1 MANRFP
7 LILDTTDGN
16 KIKELPAAD
25 NLDLRENSIVNV
37 QNIFALGTIN
47 AANITVNGNKLVA
60 QNFADL
66 TDTPNT
72 FAGSENYFVKVN
84 ETGSGIEFRPLDDI
98 GTINVAD
105 IVSTGSLNPS
115 IDGTGSVGTSVKK
128 WNVVTANELV
138 GDLVS
143 YSGSTVFD
151 ATTGRISYAA
161 LQGAPAFLSEFQDD
175 IGYLR
180 QADLDSSIANL
191 FDEGRA
197 FESDIKG
204 SVFADDSTILVDGI
218 SGRILAPVDTTTVDA
233 DQITASSTTTSPTVN
248 TSFVEGSTGQNLVIE
263 ATGDNDINIG
273 QNNTGNV
280 NLYNTQADT
289 FGVGTG
295 LGVGE
300 LFAATDLLLD
310 AENRIKI
317 ANAVPFK
324 FSLVT
329 ADELALM
336 IPQNGDV
343 VYNTTT
349 DRFQM
354 YQNNSWKDVN
364 GNVEATTGESNFND
378 VVIAGDLTVSGTTTT
393 VDTENTT
400 ISDNVIILNEGEE
413 GAGVTAGTSGIEIDR
428 GTETNKTFVWDDS
441 VDKWSLGSETLAA
454 GRFESVGVAA
464 SVIDNNG
471 GPLQIKAGAVDDTG
485 NTILINPYGDG
496 TYITMQ
502 SENYILKTGPYL
514 STTDPYI
521 EFTTAGAFKTYQ
533 GAYFDGNLIG
543 DVTGSVFADDSTMM
557 VDAVGNVIVAD
568 SAIFNTL
575 TVPDITGTLIQPVAG
590 ATITIGNNSTGT
602 ISYNDTT
609 GAINATSTGGVTIAG
624 AASASVNIGTG
635 TSGATTIGHAGN
647 VVSIPGTLDLGGA
660 TVNNATFDLT
670 GNIDNTTLDIGT
682 TATTVNV
689 GNATSTTNLLGNV
702 TFDTALIVANI
713 TADDSISILT
723 EGNSPNEAI
732 SLGPQGSNTAINL
745 TADNLR
751 FNGTIT
757 TTINAD
763 GGVEGDLKG
772 SVYADDS
779 SVLVDGVNAR
789 LVGDV
794 HSNLIRTPE
803 IKNLVGGTDIDIEAQ
818 GFLELLGGAANAGL
832 SKIQLDTAGINYI
845 ELQTTPN
852 TPGDVNDTANI
863 LINGQIDSG
872 DVTIGNAATT
882 RNQTVEIFNATVT
895 GDLIGTV
902 TGSLN
907 GTVTGDVNGSIYAD
921 DSTLLVDGVNGT
933 IPWSVITGFT
943 GGGQE
948 EYDVFATSLSAA
960 SSANVTAGSFFRN
973 EADTADI
980 AVSASVTSGFSKM
993 KVMLSANIH
1002 NPTNTNTEAVV
1013 RLERSVNGG
1022 AGTTVKRFV
1031 FPAGSNYYGGVEFMF
1046 VDDHGQSAGSL
1057 IEYKL
1062 VNDMANGY
1070 SSEDLRMWY
1079 GISGDTFGLK
1089 EIV

>member
-37 QNIFALGTIN
+37 QNVFALGTIN
-47 AANITVNGNKLVA
+47 AAEVTVNGNKLVA
-60 QNFADL
+60 QNFKDL

-72 FAGSENYFVKVN
+72 FIGSENYFVKVN

-98 GTINVAD
+98 GTINVSN
-105 IVSTGSLNPS
+105 IVSTGNLLPS
-115 IDGTGSVGTSVKK
+115 INGVGNVGTNAAK
-128 WNVVTANELV
+128 WNVVTANELA

-143 YSGSTVFD
+143 YGGSKVFD
-151 ATTGRISYAA
+151 ATTGKISYAA
-161 LQGAPAFLSEFQDD
+161 LQGAPGFLSEFQDD
-175 IGYLR
+175 IGFLR
-180 QADLDSSIANL
+180 QADLDDSIANL

-197 FESDIKG
+197 FDSDIKG

-218 SGRILAPVDTTTVDA
+218 SGRILAPVDTTTVTA
-233 DQITASSTTTSPTVN
+233 DEITANTSLTSPVVN
-248 TSFVEGSTGQNLVIE
+248 TSFVEGTNGQDLKIE
-263 ATGDNDINIG
+263 ATENYDINIG

-280 NLYNTQADT
+280 NLYNSQADT
-289 FGVGTG
+289 FGAGTG

-300 LFAATDLLLD
+300 IYGATDLVFN

-317 ANAVPFK
+317 ANGLPFK
-324 FSLVT
+324 FSLVSA
-329 ADELALM
+329 ADIALM
-336 IPQNGDV
+336 IPQNGDF

-349 DRFQM
+349 NRFQM
-354 YQNNSWKDVN
+354 YQDGVWRDVN
-364 GNVEATTGESNFND
+364 GNVQATTGQSDFND
-378 VVIAGDLTVSGTTTT
+378 VVIAGDLTVNGTTTS
-393 VDTENTT
+393 VNTT
-400 ISDNVIILNEGEE
+400 NTNISDNIITLNEGEA
-413 GAGVTAGTSGIEIDR
+413 GTGVTLGTSGIEIDR
-428 GTETNKTFVWDDS
+428 GLAANKSLVWNDTI
-441 VDKWSLGSETLAA
+441 DKWTIGSETFVA
-454 GRFESVGVAA
+454 GTVDVSTVNVSTGINFNTGGDIIASSLRIEADVA
-464 SVIDNNG
+464 G
-471 GPLQIKAGAVDDTG
+471 GGQ
-485 NTILINPYGDG
+485 
-496 TYITMQ
+496 
-502 SENYILKTGPYL
+502 
-514 STTDPYI
+514 
-521 EFTTAGAFKTYQ
+521 F
-533 GAYFDGNLIG
+533 NLIG
-543 DVTGSVFADDSTMM
+543 GDNRFDINGSGIGIYSGVGVEIDSNVSIIGTLTAPSIIGDLVGSVFADDSSIMI
-557 VDAVGNVIVAD
+557 DAVGNEIYANVITAPLIIGTNINPV
-568 SAIFNTL
+568 IGQ
-575 TVPDITGTLIQPVAG
+575 DITVGGAAG
-590 ATITIGNNSTGT
+590 GFN
-602 ISYNDTT
+602 YNDTT
-609 GAINATSTGGVTIAG
+609 GAIQVASTGPVSIEG
-624 AASASVNIGTG
+624 AATASVNIGTG

-647 VVSIPGTLDLGGA
+647 VVAIPGTLDLGGA
-660 TVNNATFDLT
+660 TVNNAAFDLT
-670 GNIDNTTLDIGT
+670 GDIDNTTLNVGA

-689 GNATSTTNLLGNV
+689 GNASSTTNLLGNV

-732 SLGPQGSNTAINL
+732 SLGPQGTNTAINL
-745 TADNLR
+745 TATNLR
-751 FNGTIT
+751 FNGRVT

-772 SVYADDS
+772 SIYADDS
-779 SVLVDGVNAR
+779 SLLVDGVNGKI
-789 LVGDV
+789 VGDIS
-794 HSNLIRTPE
+794 SNLVRTPS
-803 IKNLVGGTDIDIEAQ
+803 IKNLSSGTDIDVEAQ
-818 GFLELLGGAANAGL
+818 GFLQLFGGAANAGL
-832 SKIQLDTAGINYI
+832 SKIQLDTAGINYM

-852 TPGDVNDTANI
+852 TPGDVADTATI
-863 LINGQIDSG
+863 LINGQTNSG
-872 DVTIGNAATT
+872 DVIIGTTSST
-882 RNQTVEIFNATVT
+882 RNQTVEIYNATVT

-948 EYDVFATSLSAA
+948 EYDVFATSLNAS

-973 EADTADI
+973 EANTADI
-980 AVSASVTSGFSKM
+980 AVSATVTSGFSKM

-1002 NPTNTNTEAVV
+1002 NPINTSTEAVV

-1031 FPAGSNYYGGVEFMF
+1031 FPAGTSYYGGVEFMF
-1046 VDDHGQSAGSL
+1046 VDDHGQGAGSL

-1062 VNDMANGY
+1062 VNDMSNGY
-1070 SSEDLRMWY
+1070 SGEDLRMWY

>member
-37 QNIFALGTIN
+37 QNVFALGTIN
-47 AANITVNGNKLVA
+47 AAEVTVNGNKLVA
-60 QNFADL
+60 QNFKDL

-72 FAGSENYFVKVN
+72 FIGSENYFVKVN

-98 GTINVAD
+98 GTINVSN
-105 IVSTGSLNPS
+105 IVSTGNLLPS
-115 IDGTGSVGTSVKK
+115 INGIGNVGTNAAK

-143 YSGSTVFD
+143 YGGSKVFD
-151 ATTGRISYAA
+151 ATTGKVSYAA
-161 LQGAPAFLSEFQDD
+161 LQGAPGFLSEFQDD
-175 IGYLR
+175 IGFLR

-197 FESDIKG
+197 FDSDIKG
-204 SVFADDSTILVDGI
+204 SVFADDSTVLVDGI
-218 SGRILAPVDTTTVDA
+218 SGRILAPVDTTTVTA
-233 DQITASSTTTSPTVN
+233 DEITANTSLTSPVVN
-248 TSFVEGSTGQNLVIE
+248 TSFVEGTNGQDLKIE
-263 ATGDNDINIG
+263 ATENYDINIG

-280 NLYNTQADT
+280 NLYNSQADT
-289 FGVGTG
+289 FGAGTG

-300 LFAATDLLLD
+300 IYGATDLLLD

-317 ANAVPFK
+317 ANGLPFK
-324 FSLVT
+324 FSLVSA
-329 ADELALM
+329 ADIALI

-349 DRFQM
+349 NRFQM
-354 YQNNSWKDVN
+354 YQDGVWRDVN
-364 GNVEATTGESNFND
+364 GNVQATTGQSDFND
-378 VVIAGDLTVSGTTTT
+378 VVIAGDLTVNGTTTS
-393 VDTENTT
+393 VNTT
-400 ISDNVIILNEGEE
+400 NTNISDNIITLNEGEA
-413 GAGVTAGTSGIEIDR
+413 GTGVTLGTSGIEIDR
-428 GTETNKTFVWDDS
+428 GLAANKSLVWNDT
-441 VDKWSLGSETLAA
+441 VDKWTINGETFVAGTVEAA
-454 GRFESVGVAA
+454 FIGN
-464 SVIDNNG
+464 I
-471 GPLQIKAGAVDDTG
+471 TG
-485 NTILINPYGDG
+485 NVT
-496 TYITMQ
+496 
-502 SENYILKTGPYL
+502 
-514 STTDPYI
+514 
-521 EFTTAGAFKTYQ
+521 
-533 GAYFDGNLIG
+533 G
-543 DVTGSVFADDSTMM
+543 DVKATNGTTVLDSGTNGTNATFTGDVTGDVTGDTTGYHTGDITGSVFADDSSVM
-557 VDAVGNVIVAD
+557 VDAVGNAMYAN
-568 SAIFNTL
+568 SATFTTTTSPNIIGTNINPVTGQLITVGGAAGSFN
-575 TVPDITGTLIQPVAG
+575 
-590 ATITIGNNSTGT
+590 
-602 ISYNDTT
+602 YNDST
-609 GAINATSTGGVTIAG
+609 GAIQVASTGPVSIEG
-624 AASASVNIGTG
+624 AATAAVNIGTG
-635 TSGATTIGHAGN
+635 TSGTTTIGHAGN

-660 TVNNATFDLT
+660 TVNNAAFDLT
-670 GNIDNTTLDIGT
+670 GDIDNTTLNVGT

-732 SLGPQGSNTAINL
+732 SLGPQGTNTAINL
-745 TADNLR
+745 TATNLR
-751 FNGTIT
+751 FNGRVT

-763 GGVEGDLKG
+763 GGIEGDLKG
-772 SVYADDS
+772 SIYADDS
-779 SVLVDGVNAR
+779 SLLVDGVNGKI
-789 LVGDV
+789 VGDIS
-794 HSNLIRTPE
+794 SNLVRTPS
-803 IKNLVGGTDIDIEAQ
+803 IKNLTSGSNIDVEAQ
-818 GFLELLGGAANAGL
+818 GFLELFGGAANAGL
-832 SKIQLDTAGINYI
+832 SKIQLDTAGINYM

-852 TPGDVNDTANI
+852 TPGDVADTATI
-863 LINGQIDSG
+863 LINGQTNSG
-872 DVTIGNAATT
+872 DVIIGTTSST
-882 RNQTVEIFNATVT
+882 RNQTVEIYNATVT

-921 DSTLLVDGVNGT
+921 DSTLIVDGVNGT

-948 EYDVFATSLSAA
+948 EYDVFATSLNAA
-960 SSANVTAGSFFRN
+960 SSANVTAGSYFRN
-973 EADTADI
+973 EADTNDI

-1002 NPTNTNTEAVV
+1002 NPINTSTEAVV
-1013 RLERSVNGG
+1013 SLERSVNGG
-1022 AGTTVKRFV
+1022 AGTTVKRFI

-1046 VDDHGQSAGSL
+1046 VDDHGQVPGAL